1 MTSPVFDTLKAANSL
16 KAAGFDDRQAE
27 AVVTTLGGAM
37 IDNLVTKQDL
47 RLAIEP
53 TVTKEDLRLALE
65 PMVTKEDLRLA
76 LEPMVTKDELRL
88 ALEPMVTK
96 DELRKVLEPMV
107 TKDYLEG
114 YLDKRLEPMATK
126 SDVLLI
132 QHQVTTR
139 LGALVVAGVGV
150 LGILIGIF

>member
-47 RLAIEP
+47 RLA
-53 TVTKEDLRLALE
+53 
-65 PMVTKEDLRLA
+65 
-76 LEPMVTKDELRL
+76 LEPMVTKDELRK

-96 DELRKVLEPMV
+96 DELRKALEPMV

-114 YLDKRLEPMATK
+114 YLDKRLEPMATR
-126 SDVLLI
+126 SDVQLI

>member
-47 RLAIEP
+47 DSA
-53 TVTKEDLRLALE
+53 LRA
-65 PMVTKEDLRLA
+65 A

-132 QHQVTTR
+132 QHQMTTR

>member
-47 RLAIEP
+47 DSALSA
-53 TVTKEDLRLALE
+53 ALE
-65 PMVTKEDLRLA
+65 PMVTKDELRLA

-96 DELRKVLEPMV
+96 DELRKALEPMV
-107 TKDYLEG
+107 TKDYMEG

-126 SDVLLI
+126 SDVQLI

>member
-47 RLAIEP
+47 RLA
-53 TVTKEDLRLALE
+53 
-65 PMVTKEDLRLA
+65 

-96 DELRKVLEPMV
+96 DELRKALEPMV

-126 SDVLLI
+126 SDVQLI

>member
-47 RLAIEP
+47 
-53 TVTKEDLRLALE
+53 DSAL
-65 PMVTKEDLRLA
+65 KAA

-96 DELRKVLEPMV
+96 D
-107 TKDYLEG
+107 YLEE

-132 QHQVTTR
+132 QHQMTTR

-150 LGILIGIF
+150 LGIMIGIF

>member
-1 MTSPVFDTLKAANSL
+1 MTNPVFDTLKAANSL

-37 IDNLVTKQDL
+37 IGNLVTKQDL
-47 RLAIEP
+47 DSA
-53 TVTKEDLRLALE
+53 LRA
-65 PMVTKEDLRLA
+65 
-76 LEPMVTKDELRL
+76 

-96 DELRKVLEPMV
+96 DELRKALEPMV

-114 YLDKRLEPMATK
+114 YLGKRLEPMATK
-126 SDVLLI
+126 SDVQLI

>member
-1 MTSPVFDTLKAANSL
+1 MTSPGFDTLKAANSL

-47 RLAIEP
+47 
-53 TVTKEDLRLALE
+53 DSALS
-65 PMVTKEDLRLA
+65 A
-76 LEPMVTKDELRL
+76 

-96 DELRKVLEPMV
+96 DELRKA
-107 TKDYLEG
+107 
-114 YLDKRLEPMATK
+114 LEPMATK
-126 SDVLLI
+126 SDVQLI
-132 QHQVTTR
+132 QHQMTTR

-150 LGILIGIF
+150 VGILIGIF

>member
-27 AVVTTLGGAM
+27 AVVTALGGAM
-37 IDNLVTKQDL
+37 IDNLVTKQ
-47 RLAIEP
+47 
-53 TVTKEDLRLALE
+53 
-65 PMVTKEDLRLA
+65 DLRLA

-96 DELRKVLEPMV
+96 DELRKALEPMV

-126 SDVLLI
+126 SDVQLI

>member
-47 RLAIEP
+47 
-53 TVTKEDLRLALE
+53 DSAL
-65 PMVTKEDLRLA
+65 KAA

-96 DELRKVLEPMV
+96 D
-107 TKDYLEG
+107 YLEE

>member
-37 IDNLVTKQDL
+37 IDNLVTRQDL
-47 RLAIEP
+47 DSA
-53 TVTKEDLRLALE
+53 LRA
-65 PMVTKEDLRLA
+65 A

-114 YLDKRLEPMATK
+114 YLGKRLEPMATK

-139 LGALVVAGVGV
+139 LGALIVAGVGV

>member
-47 RLAIEP
+47 DSA
-53 TVTKEDLRLALE
+53 LRA
-65 PMVTKEDLRLA
+65 A

-126 SDVLLI
+126 SDVQLI

>member
-47 RLAIEP
+47 RLA
-53 TVTKEDLRLALE
+53 LE
-65 PMVTKEDLRLA
+65 PMVTKDELRLA

-96 DELRKVLEPMV
+96 DELRKALEPMV

-126 SDVLLI
+126 SDVQLI